1 MKMMRA
7 FAMIAVLLPLAA
19 CGGQEQAAL
28 TPAVGA
34 DGTRPAAKNTL
45 PPTDF
50 TQPTLDEIPPSATA
64 TIPAPTLTPAPTAT
78 HTPRPTPTTM
88 TYHETS
94 EGVEFW
100 TYGGNLNDNAV
111 DVLLLEDGGMLL
123 AGMANNPGPSHRITT
138 GNARLVRTDASGAIV
153 WQKDYGGEV
162 DAAFE
167 AVIRAGEDAYVAV
180 GTIAASYERNETDS
194 YLVKIDGAGNELWS
208 QTFGGH
214 GMDHG
219 KRVIQTTDGGFVIT
233 GSTADSYVTGNLY
246 QGNVILIKT
255 DAGGN
260 ELWTHTYGEKIL
272 YVAWA
277 VNQAPDGGFVVTGW
291 EARTIEDRD
300 VIVLKTDAE
309 GTLEWSRSW
318 DLDPNDRDGG
328 FDSIVTS
335 DGSIVVACIRSMDS
349 GVIGATVIKLD
360 LQGNELWQRSYGQG
374 VVGNEFWDIL
384 QDADGGYVLS
394 GVVIHSVNPAT
405 GRFVSDGWIIKIDAD
420 GDLLWEYVFAR
431 EGYEQLLL
439 SAAALLPNGS
449 YVFVGAATRSGE
461 EYSDILWLKYT
472 GPPN

>member
-1 MKMMRA
+1 MKAIRLLVLI
-7 FAMIAVLLPLAA
+7 AMLLLSAGCARQQPLAPTA
-19 CGGQEQAAL
+19 SPPAYTPTPTRNL
-28 TPAVGA
+28 TPTA
-34 DGTRPAAKNTL
+34 P
-45 PPTDF
+45 PPTD
-50 TQPTLDEIPPSATA
+50 
-64 TIPAPTLTPAPTAT
+64 TPYPTAT
-78 HTPRPTPTTM
+78 LAPATTRTPTRTARPTPTTM
-88 TYHETS
+88 TTHETFD
-94 EGVEFW
+94 GVEFW
-100 TYGGNLNDNAV
+100 TYGGARNDNAV

-123 AGMANNPGPSHRITT
+123 AGMANNPAPSHRITT
-138 GNARLVRTDASGAIV
+138 GNARLVRTDASGQIL
-153 WQKDYGGEV
+153 WQKDYGGEL

-167 AVIRAGEDAYVAV
+167 AVIQAGEDAYVVV
-180 GTIAASYERNETDS
+180 GTIAASYERNETDI
-194 YLVKIDGAGNELWS
+194 YLVEVDGDGNQLWS
-208 QTFGGH
+208 QTFGGF

-219 KRVIQTTDGGFVIT
+219 KRVIQAADGGFVIT

-300 VIVLKTDAE
+300 VIVLKTDPQ

-349 GVIGATVIKLD
+349 GTIGATVIKLD
-360 LQGNELWQRSYGQG
+360 LQGNELWQRSYGAG
-374 VVGNEFWDIL
+374 SIGNQFWDIME
-384 QDADGGYVLS
+384 DADGGYVLS
-394 GVVIHSVNPAT
+394 GVVIHSVDPT
-405 GRFVSDGWIIKIDAD
+405 SGRFVDDGWIVKLDPD
-420 GDLLWEYVFAR
+420 GDLLWEYVFAP
-431 EGYEQLLL
+431 EGYEQVLL
-439 SAAALLPNGS
+439 SAATLLPDGS

-461 EYSDILWLKYT
+461 AYSDILWLKYT
-472 GPPN
+472 RPPNE